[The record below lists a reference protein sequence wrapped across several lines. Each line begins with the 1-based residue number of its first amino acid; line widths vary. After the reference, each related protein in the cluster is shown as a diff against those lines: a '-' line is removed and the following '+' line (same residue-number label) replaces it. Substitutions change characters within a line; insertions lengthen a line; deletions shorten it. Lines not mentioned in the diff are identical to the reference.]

1 MPQSIRIRHKH
12 TVQHSIL
19 LVIFP
24 PNFEDNVRSVSCALL
39 VAIRKH
45 VVILDSEDRFV
56 TIVNHWIN
64 PTE

>member
-1 MPQSIRIRHKH
+1 MPQSIQIRHKL

-24 PNFEDNVRSVSCALL
+24 SNFEDIVRSVSCALL